1 MTAPLDNTPLSII
14 TDAYFDAGLLQE
26 GETPNPEQVV
36 SGMRKLT
43 DLVNL
48 WQTQGLKLWLN
59 VEVIVPLVSAQAL
72 YLFSPAGDIMMAK
85 PLRVLEAYYKNSNG
99 IRRPLT
105 PLAWADYTKLSQL
118 TQVGQLNSYF
128 VDKQQSAMSVAFWPV
143 PDAVAATGTAGLL
156 VQSQVTNFISVTETV
171 NFPAEWRIA
180 LRWGLA
186 DEICTGQPQAIMD
199 RCQQRASTYR
209 AALEDWDVEDS
220 PVRFAADARSFGAF
234 R

>member
-1 MTAPLDNTPLSII
+1 MTTPADNTPISII
-14 TDAYFDAGLLQE
+14 TDAYFDAGLIQE
-26 GETPNPEQVV
+26 GETLNGEQLVA
-36 SGMRKLT
+36 GMRKLT

-59 VEVIVPLVSAQAL
+59 TEVPVPLFAAKAL
-72 YLFSPAGDIMMAK
+72 YLFSPSGDVMMAK
-85 PLRVLEAYYKNSNG
+85 PLRVLEAYYKDANG
-99 IRRPLT
+99 VRRPLT
-105 PLAWADYTKLSQL
+105 PMAWADYTKLSKL
-118 TQVGQLNSYF
+118 TQVGQITSYF

-143 PDAVAATGTAGLL
+143 PDVVAATGMVGLL
-156 VQSQVTNFISVTETV
+156 VQSQVTNFINVTETL

-199 RCQQRASTYR
+199 RCQQRATTYR
-209 AALEDWDVEDS
+209 AALEDWDVEDA
-220 PVRFAADARSFGAF
+220 PVRFTADARGL